1 MVVYN
6 LNVLAVLLQAVH
18 APASEPGGTERRPGE
33 VQLQLS
39 HPWLVLTWSVNRRA
53 VMTISA
59 EHGILSNSDRFT
71 AANFTTAASS
81 VWELTLWNVTR
92 DYTGDVTCDL
102 QNIGR
107 QTATLSV
114 QVLGEV
120 QLQPRSLE
128 VLSGDQARFSCSSAT
143 PWLVLTWS
151 VNRRAVM
158 TISAEHGILS
168 NSDRFTAANFTTA
181 ASSVWELTLW
191 NVTRDYTE
199 GGTVGISGG
208 NVTSRKGSCVL
219 FRCQASDWFP
229 EPQVTWAFG
238 GQEVNNTNSSSVNT
252 PSGLFHSTTS
262 LLVLAE
268 ESTWVEC
275 QASIPALPTPKTHSV
290 FLTIIEDPGG
300 EGQRVL
306 VVALVSALAALLL
319 VLLITA
325 IVCWCRSRTKSTQT
339 EDTRGNRRHREE
351 AMDRAGQG
359 HASLGYSWNENRG
372 FSQSELGSDR
382 GQTDSVSAHQA
393 TTEPRPSMLF
403 LSQHAAGI
411 RGHGH
416 FLRDLITSD
425 TKTVRQ
431 ATTV

>member
-1 MVVYN
+1 M
-6 LNVLAVLLQAVH
+6 L
-18 APASEPGGTERRPGE
+18 GE
-33 VQLQLS
+33 VQLQPRSLEVLS
-39 HPWLVLTWSVNRRA
+39 GDQARFSCSSATPWLVLTWSVNRRA

-191 NVTRDYTE
+191 NVTRDYTGDVTCDLQNIGRQTATLSVQE

-208 NVTSRKGSCVL
+208 NVTSRKGSRVL

-229 EPQVTWAFG
+229 EPQVTWALG

-252 PSGLFHSTTS
+252 LSGLFHSTTS

-325 IVCWCRSRTKSTQT
+325 IVCWCRSRTNYG
-339 EDTRGNRRHREE
+339 RY
-351 AMDRAGQG
+351 
-359 HASLGYSWNENRG
+359 LC
-372 FSQSELGSDR
+372 
-382 GQTDSVSAHQA
+382 
-393 TTEPRPSMLF
+393 
-403 LSQHAAGI
+403 
-411 RGHGH
+411 
-416 FLRDLITSD
+416 
-425 TKTVRQ
+425 
-431 ATTV
+431 